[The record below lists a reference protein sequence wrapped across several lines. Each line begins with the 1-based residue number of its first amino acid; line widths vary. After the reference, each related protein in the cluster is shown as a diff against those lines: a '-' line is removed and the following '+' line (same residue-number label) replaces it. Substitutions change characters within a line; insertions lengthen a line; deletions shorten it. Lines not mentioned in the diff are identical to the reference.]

1 MVLDWLTKI
10 RPGAGR
16 TFVAS
21 PAQLPMSEF
30 AVPAVPA
37 APAIADSSS
46 TRVSAAAAAAAVAFT
61 APAVGMAAAPSV
73 DLLTRAYG
81 LMHMAAA
88 MAGLF
93 EEQKA
98 VAARYVHAT
107 ARGHE
112 AVQLAAA
119 FLLTETDYAAPYYR
133 DDALLL
139 GLGLRPYELMLQL
152 LAKAEDPFSGGR
164 TYYAHPSLRRAGVPV
179 IPHQSSAT
187 GMQAIPATGAAHA
200 LAYFESQGLS
210 VPRNQEVENADGPL
224 PLVLCSIGDGAMTEG
239 EVAEALQMAVLHQLP
254 IVYLVQDN
262 DWGISAT
269 GREMRAM
276 NAYEFAAGFPGLRRM
291 QVDGADFGSS
301 HTGLAEA
308 FAHVRARRG
317 PVLVHAKCPLL
328 GHHTS
333 GVRREWYRDDLAAH
347 QTQDPLPRLHQ
358 QLLALGVPEA
368 ALAAAAAAAQALVRA
383 DWAAAQTAPD
393 PDPATFGDHEFAP
406 PAVTVEA
413 GERAPAGAPKALMVD
428 AALHAVDDILREF
441 PEALFY
447 GQDVGGELGGVFR
460 EAALLAKKYGAT
472 RVFNTPIQEAYIVG
486 STAGMAAVGA
496 RPIVEIQFADYI
508 WPALNQLV
516 EELSKSCYL
525 TMGKFP
531 VPALI
536 RVPVGAYGGGGP
548 YHSGSIESTLLTIR
562 GIKVVY
568 PSNAADMKGLM
579 RAAFLDPNPV
589 IMLEHKG
596 LYWSKVP
603 GTEDA
608 KTVEPAAGYVIPLG
622 QAAMAQAA
630 DPAKLRQGDTALVVT
645 YGMGVHWAKAA
656 SRDHAGQIEILD
668 LRTLNPLDFDAVTA
682 ATRRHGKV
690 LVLTE
695 EPLMNSF
702 AESLAGRI
710 QRHCFTALDAPVFT
724 LGAANLPAIALN
736 VELEKQMLPS
746 AAKVSVALAEL
757 LAY

>member
-1 MVLDWLTKI
+1 MAFTPASSAAKPAAV
-10 RPGAGR
+10 PGA
-16 TFVAS
+16 
-21 PAQLPMSEF
+21 LP
-30 AVPAVPA
+30 
-37 APAIADSSS
+37 
-46 TRVSAAAAAAAVAFT
+46 AAAA
-61 APAVGMAAAPSV
+61 
-73 DLLTRAYG
+73 DLLRRAYR
-81 LMHMAAA
+81 LMHTAAA
-88 MAGLF
+88 MTALY

-119 FLLTETDYAAPYYR
+119 FLLTASDYAAPYYR

-152 LAKAEDPFSGGR
+152 LAKADDPFSGGR
-164 TYYAHPSLRRAGVPV
+164 SYYAHPSLRRAGLPV

-187 GMQAIPATGAAHA
+187 GMQAIPATGMAHA
-200 LAYFESQGLS
+200 LKYLEGQGLRAKS
-210 VPRNQEVENADGPL
+210 GAGPAAPAPQKDFNASL
-224 PLVLCSIGDGAMTEG
+224 LAMNSKPLVLCSIGDGAMTEG
-239 EVAEALQMAVLHQLP
+239 EVSEALQMAVLHQLP

-276 NAYEFAAGFPGLRRM
+276 NAYEFAAGFPGLRRL

-301 HTGLAEA
+301 YSGLAQA
-308 FAHVRARRG
+308 FSHVRARRG
-317 PVLVHAKCPLL
+317 PVLVHARCPLL
-328 GHHTS
+328 AHHTS
-333 GVRREWYRDDLAAH
+333 GVRREWYRTDLAEHEA
-347 QTQDPLPRLHQ
+347 QDPLPRLHQ
-358 QLLALGVPEA
+358 HLRQSGFAEPELA
-368 ALAAAAAAAQALVRA
+368 ALAAEARATVRA
-383 DWAAAQTAPD
+383 DWQAALDAPD
-393 PDPATFGDHEFAP
+393 PDPATVADHEFAP
-406 PAVTVEA
+406 PATLAEA
-413 GERAPAGAPKALMVD
+413 GERAPAGADKVLMVD
-428 AALHAVDDILREF
+428 AALHAIDDILREF

-447 GQDVGGELGGVFR
+447 GQDVGGQLGGVFR
-460 EAALLAKKYGAT
+460 EAGGLAKKYGDA

-525 TMGKFP
+525 TVGKFP
-531 VPALI
+531 VAALI
-536 RVPVGAYGGGGP
+536 RVPIGAYGGGGP

-568 PSNAADMKGLM
+568 PSNAADMKGLL

-589 IMLEHKG
+589 VLLEHKG
-596 LYWSKVP
+596 LYWSKAP

-622 QAAMAQAA
+622 VAAVAQAA
-630 DPAKLRQGDTALVVT
+630 DPARRRRGDTALVVT
-645 YGMGVHWAKAA
+645 YGMGVHWAKIA
-656 SRDHAGQIEILD
+656 SQDFPGQIEILD
-668 LRTLNPLDFDAVTA
+668 LRTLSPLDFAGVLA

-695 EPLMNSF
+695 EPLLNSF

-710 QRHCFTALDAPVFT
+710 FQECYRQLDAPVFT

-736 VELEKQMLPS
+736 VGLERAVLPS
-746 AAKVSVALAEL
+746 AAKVAARLGEL